1 MSLLVANLLLV
12 FLCSTLSI
20 AVITIIEGEIG
31 QPLTLD
37 LGNNVS
43 VWARKLVGTTRT
55 QYISRCSEVFKT
67 NTNRSSC
74 DSWSNNANKTGDDA
88 IVTADGRL
96 LIENLT
102 NEDVGVYFSPEE
114 KPHIFRTK
122 TGYYV
127 MPPNVI
133 QVLTRSSKRTQTP

>member
-1 MSLLVANLLLV
+1 MPHQCQSKWTARPGFVPDGSS
-12 FLCSTLSI
+12 STARAKGLKCG
-20 AVITIIEGEIG
+20 GEIG

-55 QYISRCSEVFKT
+55 QYISRCSE
-67 NTNRSSC
+67 
-74 DSWSNNANKTGDDA
+74 ANKTGDDA